1 MCGGFLWGYLEYVVN
16 FFWGWNVWWIFFGFY
31 LECVVDFF
39 KDFIWNVWLKGR
51 AVDLFV
57 VLFEFIW
64 TQIRCVF
71 DFLSFFLY
79 FFLIRIYLDKKMICV
94 FYFFLLVFTL
104 LDFYGL
110 RMGCACSF
118 LILLFFH

>member
-1 MCGGFLWGYLEYVVN
+1 MD
-16 FFWGWNVWWIFFGFY
+16 FFGFF
-31 LECVVDFF
+31 V
-39 KDFIWNVWLKGR
+39 WNVWLKGR

-104 LDFYGL
+104 LDFHGL
-110 RMGCACSF
+110 RMGYACSF

>member
-1 MCGGFLWGYLEYVVN
+1 ML
-16 FFWGWNVWWIFFGFY
+16 WWISLGVC

-39 KDFIWNVWLKGR
+39 GFFVWNVWLKGR

-57 VLFEFIW
+57 VLFKFIW
-64 TQIRCVF
+64 TQIKCVF
-71 DFLSFFLY
+71 DFFSLFLC
-79 FFLIRIYLDKKMICV
+79 FFLIRIYLDKKMICL

-104 LDFYGL
+104 LDFHGL
-110 RMGCACSF
+110 RMGYACSF